1 MKSLTFFERLRR
13 KGRVKNDAVV
23 ANPGLSSIASSNASL
38 IKPSQASVHSRL
50 LEKPTIPAAS
60 ELYELRDKPEAEDP
74 GHLKH
79 EQIAERLNEKVEE
92 LSQERLTISIGSRE
106 LAIEPMFKNVSKH
119 IVAARDLISSAAG
132 AEPHAAL
139 ACAGG
144 LVVLTVGST
153 PFLRN
158 MHALLVLYAAKLTSE
173 QFLVRP
179 IEQREHILRGLELTS
194 SLICR
199 YFAMEQ
205 VYRSRARLESL
216 SAEPAKK
223 LELNLEQSLINL
235 YTNII
240 EFQARALCYLHRS
253 RSTRFIR
260 DMFRGN
266 TWKDLIEE
274 IGRLDANCRAV
285 ANLVTDEKILTFI
298 ESHSQKVEQA
308 IINVNAPQTVSFDLL
323 RRRTEL
329 LRNLY
334 ACPYRDRKDVNPERA
349 PGTCEWFTEHDYFRD
364 WMSAA
369 DSRILR
375 VSADPG
381 CGKSVLSKYLVDDVL
396 PSTSVRTTCY
406 FFFKD
411 DFEDQKR
418 ASIAMRCI
426 LRQIFEQTPD
436 LMDEETVAKF
446 EAAGD
451 NLSDSFPSLFEILLE
466 VSIRVETELICL
478 FDALDEC
485 NAQDCRQITSAL
497 SKFYMKP
504 TEGSRLKFIITSRP
518 YIQIQRSLQRLETSI
533 PTIHL
538 RGDDESQLKKISGE
552 IDIVIRHRV
561 KSIAEVQL
569 LEPHEIE
576 LLEQSLSNSDHR
588 TYLWVKLALDFIEDR
603 LESPTKES
611 IQSVLSSVPEKLDGL
626 YEKILDRSPNKEQ
639 ARKVL
644 QIIIGAFKP
653 LTLGEMSTALC
664 IKKEHKS
671 FSEIGVEPAIRNRS
685 YLRQVCGLFVTIVG
699 GRVYLLHETARA
711 FLIQG
716 SEHLRLDTNVEWHKM
731 TWLHSITL
739 RESSIVMAK
748 ACVWLLCIR
757 NAAISRGEHTV
768 ALNWNRTDESWVHFE
783 RYAVWYGL
791 DHFKALK
798 GEDLD
803 SFADEVVYLCKSD
816 VPGGTS
822 FLDRHVVRAYHHPK
836 GRFDTG
842 FDSLAS
848 DCVYIGNAR
857 ECPLFNIIINNFDW
871 AASKL
876 LTEDPKAGRRVDW
889 KGTTALW
896 WAAWAGQ
903 AHTVRLLLAYYD
915 DVEYGDIALNGGHST
930 PLSVAIAH
938 KHNDAAHALLQ
949 DPRTSLTT
957 RCYIRR
963 NWTPIHY
970 AIAAHNLEFVELLL
984 ADKRPFVGWTSA
996 DFADLVTHSIK
1007 WGNLET
1013 IDFLLSD
1020 KRFDFGS
1027 SDSKTWRTQFCHLA
1041 NPMDNNELRPSFP
1054 ENDRLDLM
1062 EYLVETL
1069 QVDFA
1074 KSDRGG
1080 RSPVSWASSRPEN
1093 VETLSYLLRPPSKK
1107 KVKMT
1112 KKKASK
1118 AASLLL
1124 DYGADFTLRD
1134 MYGRTALMYAARDG
1148 LAEAIR
1154 ALIECGAEVN
1164 DQDIHGRTALSYA
1177 AEGWYVEPVGDLL
1190 KARADASLCDNQ
1202 NRLPCWWA
1210 KWLDRA
1216 RASGR
1221 EVYPLREDDMP
1232 RTVSLLE
1239 EGCDGNTDN
1248 GPH

>member
-1 MKSLTFFERLRR
+1 MPAGVEKQVDSTRDTTPTKLFSTLPEDTSSALTNLWKKATEALQNDPDS
-13 KGRVKNDAVV
+13 VKRDLAEHY
-23 ANPGLSSIASSNASL
+23 AEIL
-38 IKPSQASVHSRL
+38 
-50 LEKPTIPAAS
+50 AS
-60 ELYELRDKPEAEDP
+60 ELCEPRDGPKAKDP

-79 EQIAERLNEKVEE
+79 EQVAERLNVKVEE

-144 LVVLTVGST
+144 LVILT
-153 PFLRN
+153 
-158 MHALLVLYAAKLTSE
+158 
-173 QFLVRP
+173 FLVRP

-216 SAEPAKK
+216 SAESARK
-223 LELNLEQSLINL
+223 LELDLEQNLINL

-274 IGRLDANCRAV
+274 IERLDANCRAV
-285 ANLVTDEKILTFI
+285 ANLITDEKILTFL
-298 ESHSQKVEQA
+298 ESHSTNVEQA
-308 IINVNAPQTVSFDLL
+308 IINVNAPQTVSFNLM

-369 DSRILR
+369 DSRILL

-396 PSTSVRTTCY
+396 PTTSVRTTCY

-436 LMDEETVAKF
+436 LMDEKTVAKF
-446 EAAGD
+446 EAAGN

-478 FDALDEC
+478 LDALDEC

-497 SKFYMKP
+497 SKFYKKP
-504 TEGSRLKFIITSRP
+504 NEGSRLKFIITSRP
-518 YIQIQRSLQRLETSI
+518 YIQIQRSLQKLETST

-538 RGDDESQLKKISGE
+538 RGDDESQLKRISGE
-552 IDIVIRHRV
+552 IGVVIRHRV

-569 LEPHEIE
+569 LEPHEVE
-576 LLEQSLSNSDHR
+576 LLEQSLSNSGHR

-603 LESPTKES
+603 LESPTKET
-611 IQSVLSSVPEKLDGL
+611 IQNVLSSVPEKLDGL

-644 QIIIGAFKP
+644 QIIIAAIMP
-653 LTLGEMSTALC
+653 LTLGQMSTALC
-664 IKKEHKS
+664 IKKEHKD
-671 FSEIGVEPAIRNRS
+671 FSQVREESVTRFRS
-685 YLRQVCGLFVTIVG
+685 YLRQICGLFVTIVDG
-699 GRVYLLHETARA
+699 KVYLLHETARA
-711 FLIQG
+711 FLVQG
-716 SEHLRLDTNVEWHKM
+716 SDPVRLDTHVERPKM
-731 TWLHSITL
+731 TWLHSISL
-739 RESSIVMAK
+739 RESHLVMAK
-748 ACVWLLCIR
+748 ACVWFLCIR
-757 NAAISRGEHTV
+757 KAAISRGQYTI
-768 ALNWNRTDESWVHFE
+768 DESRDKITAKW
-783 RYAVWYGL
+783 
-791 DHFKALK
+791 
-798 GEDLD
+798 EDLEMYALFCGIDHLQELDDEDFD
-803 SFADEVVYLCKSD
+803 SFADEATSLCKSD
-816 VPGGTS
+816 VPG
-822 FLDRHVVRAYHHPK
+822 VRPGYGPCILSGHILPPYHHPK
-836 GRFDTG
+836 GRFDIG

-848 DCVYIGNAR
+848 NCIYIGNAER
-857 ECPLFNIIINNFDW
+857 CPLFVAIISKFDR

-876 LTEDPKAGRRVDW
+876 LAEDPLAGRQVDW

-896 WAAWAGQ
+896 WAAWAGR
-903 AHTVRLLLAYYD
+903 AHIVRLLLAHYD
-915 DVEYGDIALNGGHST
+915 DVEYGDIALNGGLST

-938 KHNDAAHALLQ
+938 RHNDAAHALLQ

-984 ADKRPFVGWTSA
+984 ADKRTFVGWTSA

-1007 WGNLET
+1007 WGNLKT

-1041 NPMDNNELRPSFP
+1041 NPMDNNQLRPSFP

-1062 EYLVETL
+1062 EYLVDTL
-1069 QVDFA
+1069 QVDLA
-1074 KSDRGG
+1074 KSDRG
-1080 RSPVSWASSRPEN
+1080 A
-1093 VETLSYLLRPPSKK
+1093 
-1107 KVKMT
+1107 
-1112 KKKASK
+1112 KKASQAALLLMDSGADVNVRDMEGKTALIK
-1118 AASLLL
+1118 AA
-1124 DYGADFTLRD
+1124 DK
-1134 MYGRTALMYAARDG
+1134 G
-1148 LAEAIR
+1148 LVEVVK
-1154 ALIECGAEVN
+1154 ALIERGAEVN
-1164 DQDIHGRTALSYA
+1164 DQDIYGRTALSYA
-1177 AEGWYVEPVGDLL
+1177 AWRRHNDVIGYLL
-1190 KARADASLCDNQ
+1190 KARADANLCDNR
-1202 NRLPCWWA
+1202 NRPPCWWA
-1210 KWLDRA
+1210 KSLYRYVRA
-1216 RASGR
+1216 NPKKFVFPRRLENVA
-1221 EVYPLREDDMP
+1221 
-1232 RTVSLLE
+1232 RTVKLLE
-1239 EGCDGNTDN
+1239 GSCDGNTDDGSHSNQDSNTGIQN
-1248 GPH
+1248 G